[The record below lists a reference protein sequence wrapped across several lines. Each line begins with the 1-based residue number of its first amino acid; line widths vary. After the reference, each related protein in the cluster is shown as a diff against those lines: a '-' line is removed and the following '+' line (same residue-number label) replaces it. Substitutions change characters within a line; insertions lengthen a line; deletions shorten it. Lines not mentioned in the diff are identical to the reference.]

1 LTLRQALDLQGG
13 KDECGKAEI
22 LLRAA
27 AAAYL
32 NSVSPCVQYPLTPAQ
47 LAAEV
52 NAALASCDA
61 ATIVAEATR
70 LDAFNNSGCPL
81 DQQGVCSN
89 ASIKSPAGRWD
100 AVREYVAMALRPARL
115 VYWY

>member
-1 LTLRQALDLQGG
+1 LSLRQALDLQGG
-13 KDECGKAEI
+13 KDECGKAET

-27 AAAYL
+27 AGAYL
-32 NSVSPCVQYPLTPAQ
+32 NIVSACVQYPLTAPQ

-61 ATIVAEATR
+61 ATIIAEAAR
-70 LDAFNNSGCPL
+70 LDAFNNLGCPL
-81 DQQGVCSN
+81 DQQGNCSN
-89 ASIKSPAGRWD
+89 ASFTPKDIWRN